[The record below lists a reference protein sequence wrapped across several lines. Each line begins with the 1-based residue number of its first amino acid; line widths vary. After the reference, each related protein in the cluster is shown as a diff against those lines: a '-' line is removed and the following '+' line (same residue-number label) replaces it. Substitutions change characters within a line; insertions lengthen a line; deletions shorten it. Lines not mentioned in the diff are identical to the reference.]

1 MFNTIRKWFSGS
13 PVQQQGDGGWRSVLE
28 PWAGAWQRGVK
39 VETQGA
45 LTGYST
51 VYACC
56 SRIAQDVGKLPFRL
70 QRLSGDGVWSEVRS
84 PAFSPI
90 LRRPNHFQTPQQF
103 RESWTLS
110 RLQFGNT
117 YVLKQRDGRGV
128 VTGLYILDPRK
139 VQVLV
144 GDYGGVFYRL
154 QKDSL
159 TNNGVYVPNNST
171 VGDGELIA
179 PASEIIHDREP
190 TTFFHPLIGVPPL
203 VAAIAPASKN
213 IKIDRSSAAFFDN
226 HAAPGGLLT
235 APAGIS
241 DDDAAT
247 LKKYWDENFTGS
259 NSGKISVIGA
269 DMKFTSFAFN
279 ASDSQ
284 LVEQQK
290 YSDYEIARAF
300 GVPPWMLGLEQL
312 PVGSR
317 VDDMNTAYFTAALQA
332 RIESLEACLVSG
344 LSLPEDYRV
353 EIDTTVLLRLDE
365 QQQVELVGSMVKNG
379 ISSPNEARR
388 RFNLPPIP
396 GGDSVYLQQQQFSLE
411 ALSRR
416 DEGPDPF
423 GNGSTAEKA
432 IPAAVLKRAREMGEK
447 RRLRYDWITQTWHP
461 VS

>member
-1 MFNTIRKWFSGS
+1 MLKTLKKWFSGS
-13 PVQQQGDGGWRSVLE
+13 PVQQGDGGWRSILE
-28 PWAGAWQRGVK
+28 PFSGAWQRNVK
-39 VETQGA
+39 VETHGSIA
-45 LTGYST
+45 SYST

-70 QRLSGDGVWSEVRS
+70 QRLSGDSVWSEVRS

-103 RESWTLS
+103 REAWTLS

-128 VTGLYILDPRK
+128 VTGLYILDPKK
-139 VQVLV
+139 VQLLV

-154 QKDSL
+154 LTDSL
-159 TNNGVYVPNNST
+159 TNNGVYIPNGAVPEESGL
-171 VGDGELIA
+171 VV

-203 VAAIAPASKN
+203 NAALAPASKN
-213 IKIDRSSAAFFDN
+213 IKIDRSSSAFFEN

-247 LKKYWDENFTGS
+247 LKKYWDDNFTGS

-332 RIESLEACLVSG
+332 RIESMEACLASG
-344 LSLPEDYRV
+344 LSLPEDFRI

-365 QQQVELVGSMVKNG
+365 QQQTEIAARLIQGG
-379 ISSPNEARR
+379 IATPNEARR
-388 RFNLPPIP
+388 RFNLPPIA
-396 GGDSVYLQQQQFSLE
+396 GGDMVYLQEQNYSLE

-423 GNGSTAEKA
+423 GSGSTGEKEMPEA
-432 IPAAVLKRAREMGEK
+432 LQRRVREMGEK
-447 RRLRYDWITQTWHP
+447 RRLRYDWITRTWHP
-461 VS
+461 VG